1 MVRIIIAGSRDFNNY
16 KKLETIMDD
25 YLKSVCDEVEI
36 ICGGARG
43 ADSLGEI
50 YTQFHNIK
58 CVKFPADWDKYGKSA
73 GYRRNVQMAEYA
85 EKENGILFAFWDGQS
100 KGTKHMIDIANQ
112 HGLEIHIINNTRIT
126 D

>member
-16 KKLETIMDD
+16 KKLETTMDD
-25 YLKSVCDEVEI
+25 YLKSVRDEVEI

-50 YTQFHNIK
+50 YAQFHNIK

-112 HGLEIHIINNTRIT
+112 HGLEVHIINNTRIT